1 MSFDK
6 LFSPQFGCQ
15 HSLLAAALSWLTIAL
30 QSLPDASFSPI
41 VSLYSLD
48 LEGNAI
54 LNISR
59 LAFSGLESVRV
70 LSLAANSLDQVPTSQ
85 LASMERLEDLRLA
98 NNYFSSLPSRAFR
111 GLRKLR
117 SLDLSDCPQLRS
129 VSSTAL
135 ADNDNL
141 ATLNLSG
148 CRNLQL
154 SLQPGAFLSLSQLT
168 NLHLADLAWSSVER
182 DLVQWDNIQ
191 VVDLSYNPLH
201 CSCDLAWLRDQLVSA
216 SNISRATCHSPTELA
231 GLELRTVLRSQLR
244 CGGAGEAV
252 YHSLVAG
259 LCVLAAVSSA
269 LVLVVVVHCQ
279 KKVCRVW
286 RCYRQCGPCQPCCPS
301 DHCDNNKFSTEHH
314 RHHSGLSDTLYYTDR
329 SLVSL
334 PPAGKYGELYCP
346 DQYQYYP
353 SATKS
358 TVCEDD
364 YFLSLSKDRKT
375 FKPIRV
381 CEL

>member
-1 MSFDK
+1 M
-6 LFSPQFGCQ
+6 
-15 HSLLAAALSWLTIAL
+15 
-30 QSLPDASFSPI
+30 
-41 VSLYSLD
+41 
-48 LEGNAI
+48 
-54 LNISR
+54 
-59 LAFSGLESVRV
+59 

-117 SLDLSDCPQLRS
+117 SLDLSDCPELRS
-129 VSSTAL
+129 VSSSAL

-141 ATLNLSG
+141 ATLSLSG
-148 CRNLQL
+148 CRELQL
-154 SLQPGAFLSLSQLT
+154 SLQPGALLSLSQLT
-168 NLHLADLAWSSVER
+168 SLHLADLAWSSVSR

-191 VVDLSYNPLH
+191 LVDLSYNPLH
-201 CSCDLAWLRDQLVSA
+201 CSCDLAWLRDKMVSA
-216 SNISRATCHSPTELA
+216 ANTSRATCHSPTELA
-231 GLELRTVLRSQLR
+231 GLELRSVLRSQLR
-244 CGGAGEAV
+244 CGGAGGPV

-259 LCVLAAVSSA
+259 LCVLAALTSA
-269 LVLVVVVHCQ
+269 LVLVAAVHCQ
-279 KKVCRVW
+279 KKVWRLL
-286 RCYRQCGPCQPCCPS
+286 RCYRQCAPCCPS
-301 DHCDNNKFSTEHH
+301 DHCDNKFSTEH
-314 RHHSGLSDTLYYTDR
+314 RQSLSDTLYYTDR

-334 PPAGKYGELYCP
+334 PPAGKYGELYYPATTISP
-346 DQYQYYP
+346 DQYQYS

-358 TVCEDD
+358 TVCDDD